1 MACSYLFY
9 RLSVLLCYMKV
20 NIAQLFVPVLK
31 NAFTAFDHEKKG
43 VLGTEMIGIII
54 ELLGHSLQPSEL
66 DNIIR
71 EVDADG
77 ECVNFINRA

>member
-1 MACSYLFY
+1 MFY
-9 RLSVLLCYMKV
+9 TGYPYYCCIPYPLLKV
-20 NIAQLFVPVLK
+20 NITQLFVPVLK

-77 ECVNFINRA
+77 ECV